1 MTAAVPPEALDVISA
16 AATATGHIRPVPD
29 RGADDLQGAL
39 AEVDFLV
46 LDHERDD
53 IRAIL
58 GQLPR
63 LQVVQI
69 MTAGTD
75 WITPALPHRVTLCTA
90 SGSRDVPVA
99 EWVLAALF
107 GASTGLLESVRTQSA
122 AHWEHFRHDEV
133 TDKVVL
139 ILGLGSIGR
148 AVQIRLQALGAEV
161 IGIART
167 PREGVH
173 SLQDFPE
180 LLGRADALVV
190 LAPLTEQTKGIV
202 DAAMLSRLRDGALVV
217 NAGRGGVIDTPAPRG
232 TTGGPNTRGTR
243 CCRSRAASGRPSA
256 VVRARRV
263 HFAAHRRRQRCER
276 DQGVGTRRHAAK
288 ALPRGRVTAQR
299 RRGWLV
305 ARSHPL
311 TGE

>member
-173 SLQDFPE
+173 SLQEFPE

-217 NAGRGGVIDTPAPRG
+217 NAGRGGVIDTPALLAELQAGRI
-232 TTGGPNTRGTR
+232 
-243 CCRSRAASGRPSA
+243 RAVLD
-256 VVRARRV
+256 VVDP
-263 HFAAHRRRQRCER
+263 EP
-276 DQGVGTRRHAAK
+276 
-288 ALPRGRVTAQR
+288 LPAD
-299 RRGWLV
+299 
-305 ARSHPL
+305 HPL
-311 TGE
+311 WSAPGVFISPHIAGDSGASAIRAWELAGTQLRRYLAGESLLNVVVDGSLRGATL